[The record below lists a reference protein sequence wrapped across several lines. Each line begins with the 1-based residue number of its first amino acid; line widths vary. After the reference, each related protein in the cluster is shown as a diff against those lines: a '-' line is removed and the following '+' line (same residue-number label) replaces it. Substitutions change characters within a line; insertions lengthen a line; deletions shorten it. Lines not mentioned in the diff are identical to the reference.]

1 MNPVKFTFVLQDEVT
16 PKTLELYESLC
27 DEEGNI
33 LRTEFEREVCE
44 RLEESFEHEEELVTM
59 QAQIEAYQEYI
70 YELQSRLNVLGPMHE
85 NVKQLLREVRALKPK
100 ETTPPPDPD
109 APKQHAKPSMAIRT
123 LKRLHDDTEE

>member
-33 LRTEFEREVCE
+33 IRTEFEREVGE
-44 RLEESFEHEEELVTM
+44 RLEASFDRQEELVTL
-59 QAQIEAYQEYI
+59 QAQIDAYQEYI

-85 NVKQLLREVRALKPK
+85 NVKQILRDVQALKRQ
-100 ETTPPPDPD
+100 EDSPPDPD
-109 APKQHAKPSMAIRT
+109 APKQHARPSMAIRT